1 MRFLPFKMALK
12 ALVIDQ
18 PYHSKVVS
26 KMIEKLEED
35 SMFYKEKKTFSIP
48 PFLGTQTAMVPHRNP
63 MVVEN
68 KSAGEAL
75 GR

>member
-18 PYHSKVVS
+18 PYHSIAVS

-35 SMFYKEKKTFSIP
+35 SMFYRKKINVLNSFIFRRLRLLWFHIVIP
-48 PFLGTQTAMVPHRNP
+48 WWLRTSQLKKH
-63 MVVEN
+63 
-68 KSAGEAL
+68 
-75 GR
+75 